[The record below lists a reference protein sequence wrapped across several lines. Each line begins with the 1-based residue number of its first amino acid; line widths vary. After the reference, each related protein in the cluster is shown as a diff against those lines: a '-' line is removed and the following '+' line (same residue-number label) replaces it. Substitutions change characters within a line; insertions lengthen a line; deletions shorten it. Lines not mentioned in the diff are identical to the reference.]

1 MGASQKR
8 LERAKRAALELT
20 TDTNRRWL
28 SAQIQSYG
36 GDSYLSKLHI
46 LEGTPPRAYI
56 VENAER
62 MGLAQLHQL
71 RGRVG
76 RGRQASTCVLLY

>member
-62 MGLAQLHQL
+62 NICTVLDGEGQLYEI
-71 RGRVG
+71 GRAHV
-76 RGRQASTCVLLY
+76 